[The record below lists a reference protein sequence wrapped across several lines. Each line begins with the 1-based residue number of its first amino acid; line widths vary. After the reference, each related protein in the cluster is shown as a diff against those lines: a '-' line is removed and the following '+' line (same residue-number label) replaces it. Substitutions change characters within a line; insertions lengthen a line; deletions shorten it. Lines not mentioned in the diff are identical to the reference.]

1 MDYDS
6 FRTNA
11 KNLRETIFAEFIQ
24 ATKLSDLD
32 FIVQKYG
39 HLLYSYPDLLVEIHP
54 VLNKSLLE
62 MALLFVD
69 ADEKELEDMIDSGLF
84 YFNEKEVREEDSY
97 YRIVNQT
104 ANRYRKLAR
113 RVLMEYPSRLP
124 LLLEAY
130 AKNEIDKYADDS
142 SKVKDIKEYVNK
154 MRAGLYGEVHEVLR
168 NYPTPYGITLLE
180 LACYRDDKEA
190 VEFLLRNGYHPGYIF
205 QILPP
210 VMFCSKEV
218 FPLIL
223 EYGGAKGA
231 IGIWSTEWYGSA
243 IWDYYPFSSPISRIF
258 SEWDAR
264 EVPRL
269 LNTLAEPTDNQSSL
283 WLDPTKGQGWE
294 NSFFYLFFLRKEIDL
309 KGAVDLLEEN
319 EILDIS
325 EDKLAFILGNIR
337 LNDKQA
343 SALYYALNKLDI
355 VSLFGNLSAR
365 DILPENKKLYDAIFS
380 LAEKKIIRRYR

>member
-124 LLLEAY
+124 RLLEAY

-154 MRAGLYGEVHEVLR
+154 KNWH
-168 NYPTPYGITLLE
+168 
-180 LACYRDDKEA
+180 
-190 VEFLLRNGYHPGYIF
+190 
-205 QILPP
+205 
-210 VMFCSKEV
+210 
-218 FPLIL
+218 
-223 EYGGAKGA
+223 
-231 IGIWSTEWYGSA
+231 
-243 IWDYYPFSSPISRIF
+243 
-258 SEWDAR
+258 
-264 EVPRL
+264 
-269 LNTLAEPTDNQSSL
+269 
-283 WLDPTKGQGWE
+283 
-294 NSFFYLFFLRKEIDL
+294 
-309 KGAVDLLEEN
+309 
-319 EILDIS
+319 
-325 EDKLAFILGNIR
+325 
-337 LNDKQA
+337 
-343 SALYYALNKLDI
+343 
-355 VSLFGNLSAR
+355 
-365 DILPENKKLYDAIFS
+365 
-380 LAEKKIIRRYR
+380 

>member
-1 MDYDS
+1 
-6 FRTNA
+6 
-11 KNLRETIFAEFIQ
+11 
-24 ATKLSDLD
+24 
-32 FIVQKYG
+32 
-39 HLLYSYPDLLVEIHP
+39 
-54 VLNKSLLE
+54 
-62 MALLFVD
+62 
-69 ADEKELEDMIDSGLF
+69 
-84 YFNEKEVREEDSY
+84 
-97 YRIVNQT
+97 
-104 ANRYRKLAR
+104 
-113 RVLMEYPSRLP
+113 MEYPSRLP

-130 AKNEIDKYADDS
+130 AKNEIDVYAGEY
-142 SKVKDIKEYVNK
+142 SKVSYIKEYVNK
-154 MRAGLYGEVHEVLR
+154 MRAGLYEEVYQDLR
-168 NYPTPYGITLLE
+168 NSPTPYGITLLE
-180 LACYRDDKEA
+180 LSCYRDDKEA
-190 VEFLLRNGYHPGYIF
+190 VEFLLKNDYHPGFIF

-231 IGIWSTEWYGSA
+231 IGALGTEWYGSA

-269 LNTLAEPTDNQSSL
+269 LNNLAEPTDNQSSL
-283 WLDPTKGQGWE
+283 WLDPRKGQGWE
-294 NSFFYLFFLRKEIDL
+294 DSLFYLFFLRKKIDL
-309 KGAVDLLEEN
+309 KAAVDLLEEN

-325 EDKLAFILGNIR
+325 EEKLAYILGNMR

-365 DILPENKKLYDAIFS
+365 DVLPENKRLYDGIFS
-380 LAEKKIIRRYR
+380 LAEKNFTWR